1 MIKTINDVIVRQNK
15 IIESAKLHK
24 ARFGY
29 FAALYLEMTQTV
41 KQHIEQGK
49 FDDVARMEQL
59 VVVFAN
65 RYFDAYEK
73 WQAKKTTTKSWQ
85 IALDET
91 KINNITVI
99 QHLLCS
105 INAHINLDLGIAA
118 AQICPGHKIEGLKA
132 DFERINNILA
142 FLLDSVQIKLG
153 KINWPMRF
161 LDRIGKNRDEQLAN
175 FSLGIARKSAWLI
188 AVDLA
193 KSSVSQQPGYINLL
207 DKKTSQLAK
216 LIINPGAMANLL
228 LKPIKIF
235 EPSDPTKI
243 IAILKS

>member
-15 IIESAKLHK
+15 IIASAKLDK

-73 WQAKKTTTKSWQ
+73 WQAKKTTTQSWQ

-91 KINNITVI
+91 KKNNITVI

-153 KINWPMRF
+153 KISWPMRF
-161 LDRIGKNRDEQLAN
+161 DEQLAN

-228 LKPIKIF
+228 LKPVKIF

>member
-15 IIESAKLHK
+15 IIASAKLHK

-49 FDDVARMEQL
+49 FDDNARMEQL

-65 RYFDAYEK
+65 RYFEAFDQ
-73 WQAKKTTTKSWQ
+73 WQARAKPSQSWQ

-91 KINNITVI
+91 TKNNITVI

-118 AQICPGHKIEGLKA
+118 AQICPGNKIEGLKS

-142 FLLDSVQIKLG
+142 YLLDDVQIKLG
-153 KINWPMRF
+153 KISWPMRF
-161 LDRIGKNRDEQLAN
+161 LDKIGKNHDEQLAN
-175 FSLGIARKSAWLI
+175 FSLGVARKSAWLV
-188 AVDLA
+188 ALSLA
-193 KSSVSQQPGYINLL
+193 KLPENQHPNFILSL
-207 DKKTSQLAK
+207 DSKTSLLAK
-216 LIINPGAMANLL
+216 LIINPGMVANTL
-228 LKPIKIF
+228 LKPVKLF
-235 EPSDPTKI
+235 EPTDPGKI
-243 IAILKS
+243 INVLIS